1 MEQLSI
7 IEKKGANYMLLEVTG
22 NLNTYTYTEL
32 QTKIVTSIKD
42 AEVIV
47 DLSAVRGISSS
58 GLGSLMVGYED
69 GETYGHKLYIMN
81 PSQIVKLAI
90 DSTGFAEYFPVIHSV
105 NEVL

>member
-32 QTKIVTSIKD
+32 QTKIVTNIKD

>member
-7 IEKKGANYMLLEVTG
+7 TEKKGANYILLEVLG
-22 NLNTYTYTEL
+22 NLNSYTYTEL
-32 QTKIVTSIKD
+32 QTKIVNHIKD
-42 AEVIV
+42 SELIV
-47 DLSAVRGISSS
+47 DLSQVRGISSS

-90 DSTGFAEYFPVIHSV
+90 DSTGFSEYFPIIHSV
-105 NEVL
+105 SEVL

>member
-7 IEKKGANYMLLEVTG
+7 IEKVGANYILLEVLG
-22 NLNTYTYTEL
+22 NLNSYTYTEL
-32 QTKIVTSIKD
+32 QNKIVANIKEQ
-42 AEVIV
+42 EVVV
-47 DLSAVRGISSS
+47 DLSAVKSISSS

-90 DSTGFAEYFPVIHSV
+90 DSTGFAEYFKIIHSV
-105 NEVL
+105 IEVV